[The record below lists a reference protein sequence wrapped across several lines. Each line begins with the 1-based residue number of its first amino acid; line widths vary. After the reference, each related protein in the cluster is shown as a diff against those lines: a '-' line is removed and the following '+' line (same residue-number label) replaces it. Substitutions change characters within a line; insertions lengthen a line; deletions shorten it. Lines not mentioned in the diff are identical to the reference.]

1 MKMKL
6 ELVGNTL
13 ACDDDRQDQDLASYD
28 GEVVCQGAAQGG
40 PVLSLEPFRVAKQSG
55 TW

>member
-13 ACDDDRQDQDLASYD
+13 ARDDDRQDQDLASYD
-28 GEVVCQGAAQGG
+28 GEVVCKDAQCR
-40 PVLSLEPFRVAKQSG
+40 PVLSLEPCPVAKQSC